1 MQLQT
6 SLGRRGSDGNLMSS
20 GKSGDG
26 AGDTNET
33 RDIARVMATHY
44 KQLGGVWGLRATKL
58 THFKGNSEDR
68 DPNSSFFF
76 LFSQASVT
84 TGETRN
90 NYPAATSVKPEYR
103 PAVAADNYKS
113 QEHQDNRNYDQH
125 KINNNQKLQPQ
136 LPCNYER

>member
-44 KQLGGVWGLRATKL
+44 KQLGGVRGLRATKL

-90 NYPAATSVKPEYR
+90 NFPAATSGKPEYR
-103 PAVAADNYKS
+103 PAVIIIIDLVLVNIHEYQQILVDLVQS
-113 QEHQDNRNYDQH
+113 DHHYFRRE
-125 KINNNQKLQPQ
+125 IL
-136 LPCNYER
+136 